1 MNARARVLSVVTP
14 LALGVAFF
22 GLWEWLV
29 VSQDIKPYLLPK
41 PSAIWEQITLNW
53 QVIWP
58 AMVATGTNALI
69 GLVAGTLVAVVAAF
83 VASRFKLL
91 GEMTAPVAI
100 AVNAMPIIGL
110 AAIFNIIFD
119 STTSVPRR
127 LVVTLVVMF
136 PVFVNVLKGL
146 TQVDPVHAELMRS
159 YAASDTVILRKVRV
173 PNALSYLF
181 VGLRLA
187 ASLCV
192 ISAVVAEYFGGLQNG
207 LGNKITSAAANSN
220 FPRAWAFVAA
230 ACWLGLAFFLV
241 GVAAERAV
249 TGRLR
254 PPASVR

>member
-1 MNARARVLSVVTP
+1 MTTRNRLLSVLTP
-14 LALGVAFF
+14 LAVGAVFF
-22 GLWEWLV
+22 ALWEWLV

-41 PSAIWEQITLNW
+41 PSAIWTQINENW
-53 QVIWP
+53 DVIWP

-69 GLVAGTLVAVVAAF
+69 GLIAGTVVAVIAAF
-83 VASRFKLL
+83 IASRFKVL
-91 GEMTAPVAI
+91 GEITAPAAI
-100 AVNAMPIIGL
+100 AINAMPIIGL

-146 TQVDPVHAELMRS
+146 NQVDPTHLELVRS
-159 YAASDTVILRKVRV
+159 YAASDSTILRKVRV
-173 PNALSYLF
+173 PNALPYLF

-230 ACWLGLAFFLV
+230 SCWLGLAFFIV
-241 GVAAERAV
+241 GVAAERLV
-249 TGRLR
+249 SGRSR
-254 PPASVR
+254 PAPR